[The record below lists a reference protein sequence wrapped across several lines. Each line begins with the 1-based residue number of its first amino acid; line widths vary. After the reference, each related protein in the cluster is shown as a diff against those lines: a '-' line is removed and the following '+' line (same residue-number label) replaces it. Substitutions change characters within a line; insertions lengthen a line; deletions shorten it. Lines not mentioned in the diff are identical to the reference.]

1 MRKMQTILTET
12 IGGELTGFQ
21 KFQQDIQKEIP
32 VLTSNGYWGADG
44 NFYSVED
51 KTSPYYELLQE
62 YAILQYNDL
71 TDYKNRVDDF
81 FDLKQ

>member
-1 MRKMQTILTET
+1 M
-12 IGGELTGFQ
+12 
-21 KFQQDIQKEIP
+21 KEVP

-44 NFYSVED
+44 KFYNVED

-71 TDYKNRVDDF
+71 SDYKNRAEEF
-81 FDLKQ
+81 FELKK